1 MITFILPGYSIKNK
15 EWLEKTA
22 ENVKLEGQ
30 IRPVYWDHWDDSSQK
45 FNAEEKA
52 DLIVRHTKGD
62 QLNIVAKSIGTL
74 VAALIIEKVPDQI
87 NRVIL
92 CGIPVND
99 LKSEEMETI
108 KKAIHSL
115 GDKIMVLQNDAD
127 PHGTFDQV
135 KDFGN
140 VTSKPADNHEY
151 LYSEDF
157 QNFLII

>member
-1 MITFILPGYSIKNK
+1 MITFILPGFSIKNK
-15 EWLEKTA
+15 EWVEETA
-22 ENVKLEGQ
+22 SSIKPEGQ

-52 DLIVRHTKGD
+52 DLIVRHSKGD

-74 VAALIIEKVPDQI
+74 VASLIIEKVPEQI

-99 LKSEEMETI
+99 LKSDEIEII

-115 GDKIMVLQNDAD
+115 GDKIIILQNDAD

-135 KDFGN
+135 KNFGN
-140 VTSKPADNHEY
+140 VTSKPAGNHEY
-151 LYSEDF
+151 LYIEDF
-157 QNFLII
+157 QEFLS